1 MWKEVFLESPSIYFL
16 ETAALGN
23 AKWIER
29 KESVFLTGKTK
40 CIPGTNRDCGR
51 ISPCH
56 FSGKVL
62 WKGIVFLFSIFA
74 RDLNCAKLS
83 SVWTL
88 VGQGGKVFSKLILIN
103 IGGSMSCTVSL

>member
-1 MWKEVFLESPSIYFL
+1 MWKGVFLESPSIYFL
-16 ETAALGN
+16 ETAALGK

-56 FSGKVL
+56 FSDKVL
-62 WKGIVFLFSIFA
+62 WKGIFFLFSIFA
-74 RDLNCAKLS
+74 QEFELCQIK
-83 SVWTL
+83 
-88 VGQGGKVFSKLILIN
+88 
-103 IGGSMSCTVSL
+103 